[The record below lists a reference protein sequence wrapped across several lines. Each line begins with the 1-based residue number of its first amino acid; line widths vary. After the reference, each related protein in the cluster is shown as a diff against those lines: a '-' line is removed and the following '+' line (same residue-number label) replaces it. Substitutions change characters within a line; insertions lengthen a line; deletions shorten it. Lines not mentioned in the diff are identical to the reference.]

1 MRLFTNFLGG
11 GNTVIT
17 RWISVIFQK
26 LASCGMPK
34 IPEDANTEPDHPI
47 TREELREAAKEGKR
61 HKSPGPDGIC
71 HEFFTQMW
79 DVVKNDLLDVINNM
93 YMERAASDAKTR
105 PHCVSTKKKVAPVS
119 PENYRPLTI
128 LNRLQ
133 ITYQKHS
140 KPPESIYERYTL

>member
-17 RWISVIFQK
+17 SWISVIFQK

-93 YMERAASDAKTR
+93 YMEGAASDAKTR
-105 PHCVSTKKKVAPVS
+105 PHCVSTKKKS
-119 PENYRPLTI
+119 RPS
-128 LNRLQ
+128 R
-133 ITYQKHS
+133 S
-140 KPPESIYERYTL
+140 